1 MLDARCS
8 MLDARCSMLDA
19 RCSMLDARC
28 SMQQNSRSLSV
39 HVKRQ
44 VGRNPKFEI
53 RNSKLQHGRRA
64 FDSDSD
70 SDPDSD
76 SDSESTARI
85 TLRFSGS
92 SRLSLLNHPK
102 A

>member
-1 MLDARCS
+1 
-8 MLDARCSMLDA
+8 MLDA

-44 VGRNPKFEI
+44 VGGNPKFEI
-53 RNSKLQHGRRA
+53 RNPKLPHGRRA
-64 FDSDSD
+64 AFD